1 MVIHAI
7 KSHCIGG
14 TDKRPSGRAIIGRWP
29 YVVIYPKV
37 SLVLSLG
44 EVQNQ
49 D

>member
-7 KSHCIGG
+7 RSHYIRG
-14 TDKRPSGRAIIGRWP
+14 TDKRPSSRAIMGKWP
-29 YVVIYPKV
+29 YIVIHPEV

-44 EVQNQ
+44 DIQNQ